1 MEPATAAVAEIVRG
15 IVPLDR
21 LEQEHKQEALAW
33 LAATDDIFR
42 RHKPATPSPHLV
54 VYVVPV
60 DPAGRGILLG
70 RHRLSR
76 LWLPPGGHVEPGE
89 HPLAAA
95 RREARE
101 EMDVEAEFGVVGIDP
116 LLLTVTSVHDADGGH
131 VDCSLWYLI
140 CGDRTQESRLDP
152 REFDGGRWWDIDRF
166 GTPESD
172 PHFIRFVTKLEGA
185 LAPRAI
191 W

>member
-1 MEPATAAVAEIVRG
+1 MEPATAAVAEIVAG
-15 IVPLDR
+15 IAPYDH
-21 LEQEHKQEALAW
+21 LERQHHRETLAW

-42 RHKPATPSPHLV
+42 RDKPATPTPHLV

-60 DPAGRGILLG
+60 DPDGRGILLG

-89 HPLAAA
+89 HPLATA

-101 EMDVEAEFGVVGIDP
+101 KLGTEPEFDVIGPAP
-116 LLLTVTSVHDADGGH
+116 LLLTVTSVPDTVDGH
-131 VDCSLWYLI
+131 LDVSLWYVI
-140 CGDRTQESRLDP
+140 AGDRTRESGLNP

-166 GTPESD
+166 GIPESD
-172 PHFIRFVTKLEGA
+172 PHLPRFITKLESA
-185 LAPRAI
+185 LAPRAAS
-191 W
+191 